1 MNKAQWMAAVMRAAG
16 EMPKYERELCQLDT
30 LVGDGDHGV
39 TVSRGFRSVVQRI
52 LVEETTELSDF
63 CSRVGEVLA
72 ESMGGAIG
80 PVYGLF
86 WKEMAKAMQGG
97 GDVTS
102 QMMSRGMNGAV
113 ARIMRVCRVQ
123 PGEKT
128 VLDAML
134 PCAQAMEVGAQL
146 PLEEMMALAA
156 DAARAGRD
164 ATRDM
169 VAKKGRARFLAEK
182 SLGHVDAGA
191 SSFALFMQQW
201 QSALGAKG

>member
-1 MNKAQWMAAVMRAAG
+1 MRAAG

-63 CSRVGEVLA
+63 CSRVGEVLT

-97 GDVTS
+97 EDVTS

-134 PCAQAMEVGAQL
+134 PCAQAMEAGAQL

-201 QSALGAKG
+201 QSALGAKD